1 MTVTVASLTYPRG
14 EIQPVWFPDGDL
26 AANLAIWIDEVDLGD
41 VAAGEAQDNATRAW
55 AYHRAYATVAGRL
68 AAMPTTEKTNDL
80 TTTIDHSRIQYFR
93 GEAQKWETVYRGI
106 LAETAITPDRPISS
120 AANVTAVW

>member
-1 MTVTVASLTYPRG
+1 MTVSASDLTYPRG

-26 AANLAIWIDEVDLGD
+26 ATNLAIWIAEVDLGNVTD
-41 VAAGEAQDNATRAW
+41 SEAQDNATRAW

-80 TTTIDHSRIQYFR
+80 TTTIDQGRIQFFQAR
-93 GEAQKWETVYRGI
+93 ADAWATAYRGI
-106 LAETAITPDRPISS
+106 LDEVAIIPERPISS
-120 AANVTAVW
+120 AASVTAVW